1 VLGLEGGGGFA
12 VSSVEW
18 EFVTGMVWVVGGVLL
33 AGHYM
38 HC

>member
-1 VLGLEGGGGFA
+1 VLGLEEVGDFA

-18 EFVTGMVWVVGGVLL
+18 EFVMGMVWVVGGVLL

-38 HC
+38 HY